1 MNFGIAL
8 LLIESALVVGAL
20 SNIIFI
26 KRLFNIETR
35 EVRLCGNRQ
44 PSPPLFP
51 PKNIKFYHVFG
62 CEAILIVLFLLVL
75 ATYDRAG
82 IGESPLLA
90 IFLSLGGLILGWVI
104 PIFVMLVLGVWFA
117 SKEESSSTL

>member
-8 LLIESALVVGAL
+8 LLIGSALVTGAL
-20 SNIIFI
+20 SNIVFI

-35 EVRLCGNRQ
+35 EARLCGNRQ
-44 PSPPLFP
+44 PPPPLFP
-51 PKNIKFYHVFG
+51 PKNVKFYHVLG
-62 CEAILIVLFLLVL
+62 CEAILVVFFLLVL

-90 IFLSLGGLILGWVI
+90 IFLSLGGLALGWVAPFLI
-104 PIFVMLVLGVWFA
+104 LVAWAMIFT
-117 SKEESSSTL
+117 EDPCITL